1 MGHFM
6 GNDDQ
11 TMGLGV
17 AYSWTKL
24 DAKNASMLFG
34 NLIWQ
39 MFFPLKPSL
48 SSGISQLATI
58 D

>member
-1 MGHFM
+1 M